1 MEITTGSASNVVTG
15 VAGFL
20 FQKIKGGFSYVRN
33 YRKTVY
39 EFEDKVET
47 LKGKRDRVLLDVDAA
62 EKNGDSIYPDV
73 KNWLIK
79 ADDVVNTKYNEVKDL
94 EGEAHNKCL
103 VGFCPNF
110 KARYQLCKKIEEEAS
125 AVDELLLSGG
135 FDRVSYP
142 GVPPPTADLPT
153 KDFEDFKS
161 RKQSFN
167 NIMEAVKD
175 TNVNIV
181 GVHGMPGVGKTM
193 LVKEVMRQV
202 KEDKVFDTVVFAVVT
217 HTPDIQKIQDQ
228 IADMLRLKFEE
239 PSVSGRAS
247 RLRQRLKKEKKILV
261 VLDDIWARL
270 DLMEVG
276 IPLEDEHQGC
286 TILLT
291 SRNLRVLSKGM
302 DAKKSFAIGVLEDEE
317 AWAFFKKMAGDGVE
331 SPDLSPIATD
341 VAKKCGGLPIA
352 IKALAMSLRDEPL
365 FEWEDALC
373 QLNRP
378 SSSNFSGVPRDAY
391 SAIEVSYDRLP
402 SEEHKQT
409 FLLCSLMGHDAYL
422 DELLMCSIGLGL
434 FRGVNT
440 IEETRNRLL
449 TVVSHLKACCLLI
462 DSYSD
467 HLFDM
472 HDLICD
478 VAVSIAS
485 KGNRAFVL
493 KHGDVL
499 NDWPDDETMEECD
512 KISLRYAS
520 ISKVPDQLKCSK
532 LNLFCM
538 GSRDPRVKIPSN
550 FFKGME
556 NLKVLILADMSFP
569 SLPSSISLLA
579 NLRTLCLF
587 CCVLG
592 DISLV
597 GELKNLEIL
606 CLVGSGIEMLP
617 EEIGKLTKLKWL
629 DLRDCS
635 KLKRIPLGVFCK
647 LTRLEELYMR
657 NSFVEW
663 GAEGH
668 SSQQS
673 NSSLAE
679 LEALSCLTA
688 LEIHIPNANIIPKDF
703 FFEKLRR
710 YIILMVEAS
719 DWDWVWDC
727 NFVCEY
733 SKTVRLNLQTRISF
747 LNNGIKVLMRKAE
760 NLYIDEVKGVDMLSH
775 DEFRDY
781 FQQLKNLHIENGAMI
796 RYILKDNVTVD
807 RIEFLKLK
815 SLTLKGLPNLIS
827 FYSGNNG
834 STSISPQTLETTLFN
849 PKTLFPKLEKLKLS
863 SISIERIWVPQ
874 AFCSTQNLTT
884 LIIEGCTNLKHVLSD
899 SMALHLRQLKCLEIS
914 ECKCIREIISMN
926 EASRNRVLLICFPRL
941 KSLKFKGLGKL
952 IGFCHEDY
960 TVEFPALK
968 IIEIENCPELKGFI
982 HKSMSKDIPT
992 DGVLFNKTV
1001 AFPSLRKIKISHLRN
1016 VKRIWYNQLHADSFS
1031 NLKELKV
1038 EYCNALLN
1046 IFPCFLPKVF
1056 QVFEILTITDC
1067 ASLEEVFQLQ
1077 GQGLDI
1083 EGTNVVSNQLR
1094 EVNLIRLPKLKHVWN
1109 MDFSGNLS
1117 FENLRGVYIKEC
1129 WSLKTLFPFSVAKK
1143 LQQLDRLTVN
1153 KCGVE
1158 KIVSK
1163 NVEGVEQEICF
1174 EFNRLSYLG
1183 LRNLP
1188 YLKCFY
1194 PGTHKSIWPALKQLR
1209 AYRCHKIKIFGHVE
1223 FQFPKPLFIVEQVIP
1238 QLEQVS
1244 FNSDDM
1250 WMVNDYHFEANLL
1263 RNIKYL
1269 HISCLFDEFI
1279 LIGFLQRFYNL
1290 ETLEVVGSC
1299 NFKELSPHK
1308 GDAGEDKDTITT
1320 LPKLKKLK
1328 LDYVNNT
1335 RLLWTQEDHIFAS
1348 LESLEVW
1355 QCHSLINLGS
1365 YFSTLQNLTTL
1376 DVWKCKE
1383 MRELITSC
1391 KAQSLVCLVT
1401 LRIEECETMKEVVA
1415 SEGDETTYEIVFEK
1429 LKCLELHCLPSLKS
1443 FCSGNHT
1450 FRFPSLEQ
1458 VILSKCP
1465 KMNNFYL
1472 GVLSTPKLQ
1481 KVQLTKTDFKGRW
1494 AGDLNATVEQLYKE
1508 QVGYR
1513 DLKHLKFSEFPEL
1526 IDVWSRNPQEM
1537 LDFKSLEFL
1546 EVCDSNNLKCIFNL
1560 SMALSLERLQQLEI
1574 KRCNNF
1580 EQVIKEEDSKTVAE
1594 EAIRTYGSK
1603 TISIFPHLQSIVLES
1618 CSNMTSFY
1626 LGNTALECPSL
1637 KKIIVADCP
1646 NMTTFVSTFS
1656 RNEDNEAII
1665 GNETDNVATF
1675 FSDEVAFPNLE
1686 KIKISHLKNVKM
1698 IWYNQLH
1705 AGSFSK
1711 LKELKVEY
1719 CDGLLNIFPF
1729 LLLQV
1734 FQRLEILTVNCCVS
1748 LQEVFQLQVHGL
1760 DIEKT
1765 KVVGCQLREVNLF
1778 RLPKLKHVWNKDL
1791 SGNLSFEN
1799 LQKVDVWE
1807 CWSLKTLFPFSIA
1820 KRLLQLESLIV
1831 DNCGVEEIVSKID
1844 GGVEHEI
1851 RFEFN
1856 QLTFLKFWNLP
1867 NLIRFYPGMHK
1878 TVWPAL
1884 KKLSTYWC
1892 GKFKIFGHVDSQLP
1906 KPLLIIEQ
1914 TIPQLEEVS
1923 FSSDEIAMI
1932 SDGQFAID
1940 SFCHIKCLRVTDYL
1954 DESAV
1959 FPSHFLQRFSNL
1971 EMLELVSFD
1980 LEDFSPYEGDVGGEG
1995 RDVITM
2001 LPRIKEL
2008 KLQDFDSITHLWK
2021 QGSPLDH
2028 ICANL
2033 ETLQVY
2039 ECDSLSNLSCASS
2052 SFQNLTT
2059 LDVWEC
2065 KEMVELI
2072 TSSKAQSLERLV
2084 TLKIAECESMREVIA
2099 SERDEATY
2107 HEVIFRE
2114 LKCLELHCL
2123 KNLKSFCS
2131 GKYTLRFPSLDQV
2144 TVSQCPS
2151 LKKFCRGVVST
2162 PKLRGVQHTGR
2173 GFSRRDWAGD
2183 LNATIEQLNTQE
2195 TDLKAPLA
2203 GERNDTAEQLYKKQV
2218 GYRGLKILK
2227 FSDFPELIDIWR
2239 RNPQETLDF
2248 KNLKFLEVCDS
2259 NNLRC
2264 IFDLSMAL
2272 NLRRLQQIEI
2282 KRCSNMEQVIK
2293 DEDSVTGVKDAIK
2306 TEIISIFPRLQSI
2319 CVESCSHMTSFYLG
2333 SATLECP
2340 SLKEI
2345 SLADCPNMAAF
2356 VSAFSRNG
2364 GEEAIT
2370 GDEADNVATF
2380 FSNKVALPNLEKILV
2395 SHLRNVKRI
2404 WNNQL
2409 HAGSI
2414 SKLKELKV
2422 ECCDALLNIFPF
2434 LDPEVFQRLE
2444 ILTIIDC
2451 ASLEEVFQLQV
2462 HGSNIKETN
2471 VVVSQL
2477 REMSLICLPKLKH
2490 VWNKDPNGSISFGNL
2505 QKAFVWECWSLK
2517 TLFPFSIA
2525 KDLQLLESLQV
2536 DSCGVEEIVSK
2547 NFEGVE
2553 QAIWFEFNKLSFIGL
2568 WNLPNLICFY
2578 PGTHRLVWP
2587 ALKNSSTYCCG
2598 KSEIFRDVESQP
2610 QTSHF
2615 SDKRGKSILP
2625 PVVFEKARS
2634 DLQQKFQVHNYTRRP
2649 ILPLVPKVVQWCPPS
2664 VLPLKLNVDGAFR
2677 IDDRCGAVGFVVR
2690 NGVGFVLGG
2699 GAHFIQE
2706 AHSADFVEARAV
2718 IHALRFASLKGFK
2731 KVIIECDAPAVVSK
2745 LKNKLPDFSM
2755 LGSILE
2761 EAKQLM
2767 NSFED
2772 VGVSYV
2778 HRLGNRVAH
2787 ALASFGFDCNEPFT
2801 FGFNYPDFIREL
2813 THFARLKV
2821 FELQTFSMNQRIFRV
2836 LSSKDFLISSEELY
2850 MSNSFV
2856 EWGAEGHSSQQSN
2869 SSLAELEAL
2878 SCLTALE
2885 IHIPDANIIPK
2896 DFFEKLQRYSRTLR
2910 LSLQTSISC
2919 LNYGVKVLMKKAENL
2934 YIDEVKGV
2942 EMLSHDE
2949 FRDCFQQLKNLHIEN
2964 GSMIQHVLEDD
2975 EAVHR
2980 IEFLQ
2985 LKFLTLKGLPNLISF
3000 CSGNNG
3006 LTSISPQP
3014 QETTLFNQKLKL
3026 SSVSIERIWV
3036 PQAACSAQ
3044 NLTTLIIEGCA
3055 NLKQVLSD
3063 SMAEYLQQLK
3073 CLEISECRCIQEI
3086 ISMQEAPRTRNRAR
3100 PICLPRLNSL
3110 KLKGF
3115 VKLIRFCH
3123 EDYTVEFPALKITE
3137 IENV

>member
-39 EFEDKVET
+39 EFDDKVET

-228 IADMLRLKFEE
+228 IADMLRFKFEE

-286 TILLT
+286 TILMT

-317 AWAFFKKMAGDGVE
+317 AWAFFKKMAGDSVE

-462 DSYSD
+462 DSYND
-467 HLFDM
+467 HRFDM

-499 NDWPDDETMEECD
+499 NDWPDDETMEECN

-606 CLVGSGIEMLP
+606 CLVGSDIEMLP

-629 DLRDCS
+629 DLRGCS

-874 AFCSTQNLTT
+874 DFCSTQNLTS

-914 ECKCIREIISMN
+914 ECKCIREIISMS
-926 EASRNRVLLICFPRL
+926 EASRNKVLLICFPRL

-982 HKSMSKDIPT
+982 HESMSKDIPP

-1094 EVNLIRLPKLKHVWN
+1094 EVNLIRLPKLKHVWS

-1143 LQQLDRLTVN
+1143 LQQLDTLTVN

-1244 FNSDDM
+1244 INGDDM
-1250 WMVNDYHFEANLL
+1250 RMVNDRHFEANLL
-1263 RNIKYL
+1263 CNIKYL
-1269 HISCLFDEFI
+1269 LISCLFDEFI

-1299 NFKELSPHK
+1299 NFKELSPYK
-1308 GDAGEDKDTITT
+1308 GDA
-1320 LPKLKKLK
+1320 
-1328 LDYVNNT
+1328 
-1335 RLLWTQEDHIFAS
+1335 
-1348 LESLEVW
+1348 
-1355 QCHSLINLGS
+1355 
-1365 YFSTLQNLTTL
+1365 
-1376 DVWKCKE
+1376 
-1383 MRELITSC
+1383 
-1391 KAQSLVCLVT
+1391 
-1401 LRIEECETMKEVVA
+1401 
-1415 SEGDETTYEIVFEK
+1415 
-1429 LKCLELHCLPSLKS
+1429 
-1443 FCSGNHT
+1443 
-1450 FRFPSLEQ
+1450 
-1458 VILSKCP
+1458 
-1465 KMNNFYL
+1465 

-1560 SMALSLERLQQLEI
+1560 SMALSLERLQQMEI
-1574 KRCNNF
+1574 KRCSNF
-1580 EQVIKEEDSKTVAE
+1580 EQVIKEEDSKTVTEE
-1594 EAIRTYGSK
+1594 EAIRTYGNK

-1626 LGNTALECPSL
+1626 LGSTTLECPSL
-1637 KKIIVADCP
+1637 KEIIVVDCP

-1665 GNETDNVATF
+1665 GNETDNVTTF

-1729 LLLQV
+1729 LLLQE

-1760 DIEKT
+1760 DIEET
-1765 KVVGCQLREVNLF
+1765 NVVGCQLREVNLF
-1778 RLPKLKHVWNKDL
+1778 RLPKLKHVWSKGLN
-1791 SGNLSFEN
+1791 GNLSFEN
-1799 LQKVDVWE
+1799 LRKVDVWE
-1807 CWSLKTLFPFSIA
+1807 CWSLKTLFPFSVA

-1856 QLTFLKFWNLP
+1856 QLTFLKLWNLP
-1867 NLIRFYPGMHK
+1867 NLIRFYPGTHK
-1878 TVWPAL
+1878 IVWPAL

-1892 GKFKIFGHVDSQLP
+1892 GKIKIFGHVDSQLP

-1914 TIPQLEEVS
+1914 IIPQLEEVS

-1980 LEDFSPYEGDVGGEG
+1980 FEDFSPYEGDVGGEG

-2131 GKYTLRFPSLDQV
+2131 GKYTLRFPSLDRV

-2151 LKKFCRGVVST
+2151 LKKFCRGAVST
-2162 PKLRGVQHTGR
+2162 PKLSGVQHTGK

-2183 LNATIEQLNTQE
+2183 LNATIEQLNIQE
-2195 TDLKAPLA
+2195 TDLKPPLA
-2203 GERNDTAEQLYKKQV
+2203 GERNDTVEKLYKKQV
-2218 GYRGLKILK
+2218 GYRGLKVLK
-2227 FSDFPELIDIWR
+2227 FSEFPELIDIWS
-2239 RNPQETLDF
+2239 RNPRETLDF

-2259 NNLRC
+2259 SNLRC

-2272 NLRRLQQIEI
+2272 SLRRLQQIEI

-2293 DEDSVTGVKDAIK
+2293 EEDSITGVKDAIK
-2306 TEIISIFPRLQSI
+2306 TEIISIFPHLQSI

-2345 SLADCPNMAAF
+2345 SVADCPNMAAF
-2356 VSAFSRNG
+2356 VSAFSGNG
-2364 GEEAIT
+2364 GEEAII

-2409 HAGSI
+2409 HAGSV

-2462 HGSNIKETN
+2462 HGSNIKETS

-2490 VWNKDPNGSISFGNL
+2490 VWNKDPNGSVSFGNL

-2568 WNLPNLICFY
+2568 RNLPNLVCFY

-2587 ALKNSSTYCCG
+2587 ALKKSSTYCCG
-2598 KSEIFRDVESQP
+2598 KSDIFGDVESQP
-2610 QTSHF
+2610 QTSRF
-2615 SDKRGKSILP
+2615 SDKNGKSVLP
-2625 PVVFEKARS
+2625 PVAARS
-2634 DLQQKFQVHNYTRRP
+2634 DPQDKFQVHNYTRRP
-2649 ILPLVPKVVQWCPPS
+2649 ILPSVPKVVQWCPPS

-2699 GAHFIQE
+2699 GARFIQE

-2718 IHALRFASLKGFK
+2718 IHALRFASSKGFK

-2772 VGVSYV
+2772 VEVSYV
-2778 HRLGNRVAH
+2778 H
-2787 ALASFGFDCNEPFT
+2787 
-2801 FGFNYPDFIREL
+2801 
-2813 THFARLKV
+2813 
-2821 FELQTFSMNQRIFRV
+2821 
-2836 LSSKDFLISSEELY
+2836 
-2850 MSNSFV
+2850 
-2856 EWGAEGHSSQQSN
+2856 
-2869 SSLAELEAL
+2869 
-2878 SCLTALE
+2878 
-2885 IHIPDANIIPK
+2885 
-2896 DFFEKLQRYSRTLR
+2896 RYSRTLR

-2919 LNYGVKVLMKKAENL
+2919 LNYGVKVLMKKAGNL

-2942 EMLSHDE
+2942 EMLSHDD
-2949 FRDCFQQLKNLHIEN
+2949 FRDYFQQLKNLHIEN
-2964 GSMIQHVLEDD
+2964 GLMIRHVLEDD
-2975 EAVHR
+2975 EAVYI

-2985 LKFLTLKGLPNLISF
+2985 LKYLTLKGLPNLISF

-3014 QETTLFNQKLKL
+3014 QETTLFNQKPEKLKL

-3063 SMAEYLQQLK
+3063 SMTEYLQQLK

-3086 ISMQEAPRTRNRAR
+3086 ISMQEAPRTRNRAH

-3137 IENV
+3137 IENYKV

>member
-20 FQKIKGGFSYVRN
+20 FQKLKGGFGYVRN
-33 YRKTVY
+33 YRKVVSD
-39 EFEDKVET
+39 FEDKVET
-47 LKGKRDRVLLDVDAA
+47 LRGKRDRVLLDVDAA
-62 EKNGDSIYPDV
+62 EKNGDCIYPDV

-79 ADDVVNTKYNEVKDL
+79 ADGVVNSKYKEVKGL
-94 EGEAHNKCL
+94 EGEAHNKCFVL
-103 VGFCPNF
+103 CPNF
-110 KARYQLCKKIEEEAS
+110 KARYQLCKKIEEEAG
-125 AVDELLLSGG
+125 AVDELLRSGG

-142 GVPPPTADLPT
+142 GVPPHMADLPP
-153 KDFEDFKS
+153 KDFEDFDS

-175 TNVNIV
+175 PNANIV
-181 GVHGMPGVGKTM
+181 GVYGMPGVGKTM

-202 KEDKVFDTVVFAVVT
+202 KEDKVFDSVVFAAVT
-217 HTPDIQKIQDQ
+217 HTPDILKIQDQ

-247 RLRQRLKKEKKILV
+247 RLLQRLKKEKKILV

-270 DLMEVG
+270 DLVEVG

-302 DAKKSFAIGVLEDEE
+302 DAKQSFAIGVLEDDE

-352 IKALAMSLRDEPL
+352 IKTLAMSLRDEPL

-378 SSSNFSGVPRDAY
+378 SSSNFSGAPRDAY

-409 FLLCSLMGHDAYL
+409 FLLCSLMGHDAFL

-449 TVVSHLKACCLLI
+449 TVVSHLKASCLLI

-467 HLFDM
+467 HRFDM

-485 KGNRAFVL
+485 KGNHVFVL

-499 NDWPDDETMEECD
+499 NDWPDDETMKECN

-532 LNLFCM
+532 LTLFCM
-538 GSRDPRVKIPSN
+538 GSKDPCVKIPPN
-550 FFKGME
+550 FFKEMV

-606 CLVGSGIEMLP
+606 CLVGSDIETLP
-617 EEIGKLTKLKWL
+617 EEIGQLTKLKWL

-635 KLKRIPLGVFCK
+635 KLKRIPIGVFCK

-663 GAEGH
+663 GAEGQ
-668 SSQQS
+668 SSQQI

-679 LEALSCLTA
+679 LEALSCLTV

-760 NLYIDEVKGVDMLSH
+760 NLYIDEVKGVEMLSH
-775 DEFRDY
+775 DDFRDY

-796 RYILKDNVTVD
+796 RYILKDNDAVH

-827 FYSGNNG
+827 FYSGKNG
-834 STSISPQTLETTLFN
+834 STSISPQPQETTLFN

-874 AFCSTQNLTT
+874 AFCSTQNLTS
-884 LIIEGCTNLKHVLSD
+884 LIIEGCANLKHVLSD
-899 SMALHLRQLKCLEIS
+899 SMAQYLWQLKCLEIS
-914 ECKCIREIISMN
+914 ECKCIREIISME
-926 EASRNRVLLICFPRL
+926 EASRNRALLICFPRL
-941 KSLKFKGLGKL
+941 KSLKLKGLEKL

-960 TVEFPALK
+960 TVEFAALK
-968 IIEIENCPELKGFI
+968 VIEIENCPELKGFI
-982 HKSMSKDIPT
+982 HKSMSNDIPT

-1001 AFPSLRKIKISHLRN
+1001 AFPSLRKIKISRLRN

-1046 IFPCFLPKVF
+1046 IFPIFLPKVF
-1056 QVFEILTITDC
+1056 QKLEMLTVTDC
-1067 ASLEEVFQLQ
+1067 ASLEEVFQV
-1077 GQGLDI
+1077 QGLDI
-1083 EGTNVVSNQLR
+1083 EETNAVNSQLR
-1094 EVNLIRLPKLKHVWN
+1094 EVNLTRLPKLKHVWN
-1109 MDFSGNLS
+1109 MDPNRNLS
-1117 FENLRGVYIKEC
+1117 FENIRKVYVSGC
-1129 WSLKTLFPFSVAKK
+1129 WSLKTLFPFFIAKN
-1143 LQQLDRLTVN
+1143 LQQLESLSVY

-1163 NVEGVEQEICF
+1163 NVEEVEQEIWF
-1174 EFNRLSYLG
+1174 EFNRLFHLE
-1183 LRNLP
+1183 LWKLP

-1194 PGTHKSIWPALKQLR
+1194 PGTHKTVWPVLKQLR
-1209 AYRCHKIKIFGHVE
+1209 AYKCQKIKAFGHVE
-1223 FQFPKPLFIVEQVIP
+1223 SQFPKPLFIVEQVIP

-1244 FNSDDM
+1244 FNSGEIK
-1250 WMVNDYHFEANLL
+1250 MVNDHRFEANLL
-1263 RNIKYL
+1263 CNIKYL
-1269 HISCLFDEFI
+1269 HIYCLFGEFI
-1279 LIGFLQRFYNL
+1279 LIGFLQRFYNV
-1290 ETLEVVGSC
+1290 ETLEVTGSC
-1299 NFKELSPHK
+1299 NFKELSPCK
-1308 GDAGEDKDTITT
+1308 GDAAEDKDTITT

-1328 LDYVNNT
+1328 LDYVTNT
-1335 RLLWTQEDHIFAS
+1335 RLLWTQEDHISAS

-1365 YFSTLQNLTTL
+1365 YFSTMQNLTTL
-1376 DVWKCKE
+1376 DVWKCKK
-1383 MRELITSC
+1383 MTELITSS
-1391 KAQSLVCLVT
+1391 KAQSLTCLVT
-1401 LRIEECETMKEVVA
+1401 MKIRECETMKEVVT
-1415 SEGDETTYEIVFEK
+1415 SKGNEMTYEIVFEK
-1429 LKCLELHCLPSLKS
+1429 LKCLELHSLLSLKS

-1472 GVLSTPKLQ
+1472 GVLSMPKLQ

-1494 AGDLNATVEQLYKE
+1494 AGNLNDTVEQLYKE

-1526 IDVWSRNPQEM
+1526 IDIWSRNPQDM

-1560 SMALSLERLQQLEI
+1560 SMVLSLGRLQQLEI
-1574 KRCNNF
+1574 KRCSNF
-1580 EQVIKEEDSKTVAE
+1580 EQLIKEEDSNTMAG
-1594 EAIRTYGSK
+1594 EAIRTDGK
-1603 TISIFPHLQSIVLES
+1603 KIISIFPHLQSILLES

-1626 LGNTALECPSL
+1626 LGSSALECSSL
-1637 KKIIVADCP
+1637 KEIVVADCP
-1646 NMTTFVSTFS
+1646 NMTTFVSMFS
-1656 RNEDNEAII
+1656 RSEENEAII

-1686 KIKISHLKNVKM
+1686 KIKISHLRNVKR

-1734 FQRLEILTVNCCVS
+1734 FQRLEILTVTCCAS
-1748 LQEVFQLQVHGL
+1748 LQEVFQVHGL
-1760 DIEKT
+1760 DIEGT
-1765 KVVGCQLREVNLF
+1765 NVVGCQLREVNLF
-1778 RLPKLKHVWNKDL
+1778 RLPKLKHIWNKDL
-1791 SGNLSFEN
+1791 SGKFSFGN

-1807 CWSLKTLFPFSIA
+1807 CWCLKTLFPFSIA
-1820 KRLLQLESLIV
+1820 KHLLQLESLTI
-1831 DNCGVEEIVSKID
+1831 DNCGVEQIVSKID
-1844 GGVEHEI
+1844 GVEHEI

-1856 QLTFLKFWNLP
+1856 QLSFLKLWNLP
-1867 NLIRFYPGMHK
+1867 NLIDFYPGTHK

-1892 GKFKIFGHVDSQLP
+1892 GKIKIFGHVESQLP

-1914 TIPQLEEVS
+1914 IIPQLEEVS
-1923 FSSDEIAMI
+1923 FSSDDIAMI
-1932 SDGQFAID
+1932 SDGQFAVD
-1940 SFCHIKCLRVTDYL
+1940 SFCLIKCLRVTDYL
-1954 DESAV
+1954 DESAL
-1959 FPSHFLQRFSNL
+1959 FPFHFLQRFSNL
-1971 EMLELVSFD
+1971 EMLEMVSFD
-1980 LEDFSPYEGDVGGEG
+1980 FEEFSPYEGDVVGEG

-2008 KLQDFDSITHLWK
+2008 KLQDFDNITHLWK

-2028 ICANL
+2028 ICADL

-2084 TLKIAECESMREVIA
+2084 TLKIAECESLREVIA
-2099 SERDEATY
+2099 SDRNEATY
-2107 HEVIFRE
+2107 HEIIFRE

-2131 GKYTLRFPSLDQV
+2131 GKYTLSFPSLDQV
-2144 TVSQCPS
+2144 TVSECPS
-2151 LKKFCRGVVST
+2151 LKKFCHGALST
-2162 PKLRGVQHTGR
+2162 PKLLGVQHTGR

-2183 LNATIEQLNTQE
+2183 LNATIEQLNTKE
-2195 TDLKAPLA
+2195 TDFKACWA
-2203 GERNDTAEQLYKKQV
+2203 GDCNATVEQLHRKQV
-2218 GYRGLKILK
+2218 EYRGLKILK
-2227 FSDFPELIDIWR
+2227 FSEFPELIDIWS
-2239 RNPQETLDF
+2239 RNPQEMLDF
-2248 KNLKFLEVCDS
+2248 KILKFLEVCDS
-2259 NNLRC
+2259 NNLRY

-2272 NLRRLQQIEI
+2272 SLRRLQQIEI

-2293 DEDSVTGVKDAIK
+2293 EEDSTTVVKDAIK
-2306 TEIISIFPRLQSI
+2306 TETISIFPRLQSI

-2345 SLADCPNMAAF
+2345 LVADCPNMTTF
-2356 VSAFSRNG
+2356 VSTFSRNG

-2380 FSNKVALPNLEKILV
+2380 FSNKVAFPNLEKIEV

-2404 WNNQL
+2404 WYNQL
-2409 HAGSI
+2409 HADSF

-2422 ECCDALLNIFPF
+2422 ECCDVLLNIFPF
-2434 LDPEVFQRLE
+2434 LLPEVFQRLE
-2444 ILTIIDC
+2444 ILTITGC

-2462 HGSNIKETN
+2462 HGSDIEETN

-2477 REMSLICLPKLKH
+2477 REVNLICLPKLKH
-2490 VWNKDPNGSISFGNL
+2490 VWNKDPNGSISFENL
-2505 QKAFVWECWSLK
+2505 RKVFVWECWSLK

-2525 KDLQLLESLQV
+2525 KRLLQLESLIV
-2536 DSCGVEEIVSK
+2536 ESCGVEEIVSK

-2553 QAIWFEFNKLSFIGL
+2553 REILFEFNQLSFIGL
-2568 WNLPNLICFY
+2568 WSLPSLVCFY
-2578 PGTHRLVWP
+2578 PGTHRIVWP
-2587 ALKNSSTYCCG
+2587 VLKKLSTYCCG
-2598 KSEIFRDVESQP
+2598 KTEIFEHVESQP
-2610 QTSHF
+2610 QTSLH
-2615 SDKRGKSILP
+2615 SVEKGKSILP
-2625 PVVFEKARS
+2625 PVAFEKARS
-2634 DLQQKFQVHNYTRRP
+2634 DLQEKFQVHNCTTRP
-2649 ILPLVPKVVQWCPPS
+2649 ILPLGPKVMRWCPPS
-2664 VLPLKLNVDGAFR
+2664 YPLLKLNVDGAFR
-2677 IDDRCGAVGFVVR
+2677 VEDRCGAVGFVVR
-2690 NGVGFVLGG
+2690 STGFVWGG

-2706 AHSADFVEARAV
+2706 AHSADFVEAQAV
-2718 IHALRFASLKGFK
+2718 IHALRFATSRGFNK
-2731 KVIIECDAPAVVSK
+2731 IIIECDALVVVNK
-2745 LKNKLPDFSM
+2745 LKNKLSDFSM
-2755 LGSILE
+2755 LGVILE

-2772 VGVSYV
+2772 VRVCYI
-2778 HRLGNRVAH
+2778 HRFGNRVAH

-2801 FGFNYPDFIREL
+2801 FDFNYPDFIREL
-2813 THFARLKV
+2813 VREDTTKFA
-2821 FELQTFSMNQRIFRV
+2821 
-2836 LSSKDFLISSEELY
+2836 
-2850 MSNSFV
+2850 
-2856 EWGAEGHSSQQSN
+2856 
-2869 SSLAELEAL
+2869 
-2878 SCLTALE
+2878 
-2885 IHIPDANIIPK
+2885 
-2896 DFFEKLQRYSRTLR
+2896 
-2910 LSLQTSISC
+2910 
-2919 LNYGVKVLMKKAENL
+2919 
-2934 YIDEVKGV
+2934 
-2942 EMLSHDE
+2942 
-2949 FRDCFQQLKNLHIEN
+2949 
-2964 GSMIQHVLEDD
+2964 
-2975 EAVHR
+2975 
-2980 IEFLQ
+2980 
-2985 LKFLTLKGLPNLISF
+2985 
-3000 CSGNNG
+3000 
-3006 LTSISPQP
+3006 
-3014 QETTLFNQKLKL
+3014 
-3026 SSVSIERIWV
+3026 
-3036 PQAACSAQ
+3036 
-3044 NLTTLIIEGCA
+3044 
-3055 NLKQVLSD
+3055 
-3063 SMAEYLQQLK
+3063 
-3073 CLEISECRCIQEI
+3073 
-3086 ISMQEAPRTRNRAR
+3086 
-3100 PICLPRLNSL
+3100 
-3110 KLKGF
+3110 
-3115 VKLIRFCH
+3115 
-3123 EDYTVEFPALKITE
+3123 
-3137 IENV
+3137 